1 MLAFIQGIQIIWV
14 KVYEAGGQMV
24 IDNQEKVET
33 CCSLGIQV
41 AVLETSQTIFTSTE
55 QHTISSQKL
64 LME

>member
-1 MLAFIQGIQIIWV
+1 
-14 KVYEAGGQMV
+14 MV

-33 CCSLGIQV
+33 CCSFGIQV

-55 QHTISSQKL
+55 QLTISSLKL